1 MEIVKDL
8 LSADMVA
15 PLILVLLIVI
25 AAFGRSLRV
34 DVKTMTA
41 ELKPNGGRSTKDIIH
56 RLETKLDHHIDKQS
70 QRAQKFKERLDSLEE
85 KIETNNK
92 KDKK

>member
-1 MEIVKDL
+1 VDVVKEF

-41 ELKPNGGRSTKDIIH
+41 ELKPNGGKSAKDIIN
-56 RLETKLDHHIDKQS
+56 RLEKKLDQHIEKES
-70 QRAQKFKERLDSLEE
+70 ERAQKFKTRLDKLESLIDG
-85 KIETNNK
+85 K
-92 KDKK
+92 

>member
-1 MEIVKDL
+1 VDLVKEI

-41 ELKPNGGRSTKDIIH
+41 ELKPNGGKSSKDIIT
-56 RLETKLDHHIDKQS
+56 RLEDKLDAYIIKQKERS
-70 QRAQKFKERLDSLEE
+70 EKFKKRLDDLEA
-85 KIETNNK
+85 KIDGK
-92 KDKK
+92 

>member
-1 MEIVKDL
+1 MEIVKDV

-41 ELKPNGGRSTKDIIH
+41 ELKPNGGKSVKDV
-56 RLETKLDHHIDKQS
+56 IDKLEKKFDEYVAKQATRS
-70 QRAQKFKERLDSLEE
+70 QKFKERLDRLESLIDG
-85 KIETNNK
+85 K
-92 KDKK
+92 

>member
-1 MEIVKDL
+1 MEIIKDVL
-8 LSADMVA
+8 NADMVA

-41 ELKPNGGRSTKDIIH
+41 ELKPNGGKSAKDIIH
-56 RLETKLDHHIDKQS
+56 RLETKLDAHIEKQKERS
-70 QRAQKFKERLDSLEE
+70 IKFKKRLDELEA
-85 KIETNNK
+85 KIDGK
-92 KDKK
+92 